1 MHRMA
6 LIQARNQTKDL
17 PIADTVTVATSIWS
31 RFWGLMGRSKLED
44 GHGMHITPC
53 SSIHMFFMRFA
64 IDVIFLDKSL
74 TVTKVVHE
82 IKPWRMALGGGGHSA
97 LELPVGAAVT
107 ARVEVGDVIE
117 FSPAGA

>member
-1 MHRMA
+1 MQTVR
-6 LIQARNQTKDL
+6 ARNQTKGLQISDS
-17 PIADTVTVATSIWS
+17 VTVATSIWS
-31 RFWGLMGRSKLED
+31 RFWGLMGRSELAP

-74 TVTKVVHE
+74 KVTKVVHA

-97 LELPVGAAVT
+97 LELAPGAAST
-107 ARVEVGDVIE
+107 AQVEVGDVIE
-117 FSPAGA
+117 FSATGA